1 MSKPGFKITGHK
13 GFHITFKNGYTVSVQ
28 FGPANYCDNYHM
40 NWGDPERKQI
50 LESSDAEV
58 AVWGIGGELIDL
70 PQFGNNGNVGA
81 NFTPEMVFDLLSWA
95 KEQK

>member
-1 MSKPGFKITGHK
+1 MSNPGFKITGHK
-13 GFHITFKNGYTVSVQ
+13 GFHITFENGYTVSVQ

-40 NWGDPERKQI
+40 NCGDPERKQI

-70 PQFGNNGNVGA
+70 PQFKIDGVGSC
-81 NFTPEMVFDLLSWA
+81 FTPEKVLELLSWA

>member
-13 GFHITFKNGYTVSVQ
+13 GFHITFENGYTVSVQ

-70 PQFGNNGNVGA
+70 PQFNIDGVGSR
-81 NFTPEMVFDLLSWA
+81 FTPEKVLELLNWA